1 MVVCARMTPDS
12 LSRYTLPAIL
22 HWNRNHYVVLYRIT
36 GRSGRERYHISDPS
50 SGKRVYGASG
60 FRTHWASCTSGD
72 IPQGIA
78 MFLTPGE
85 SFVRDEARGDW
96 EGGSM
101 RLLGRYLRQFRTQF
115 IHVFA
120 GLLLGCALQLMLHVS
135 MRVNLSLVS
144 DFFIKLLRLPMDF
157 FDTCLM
163 GNLLQRIGDHGRVQ
177 GFLTGQ
183 ILGTLF
189 SLLSFLVFGAVQLVY
204 SPVMFLIFTAGSVIY
219 AIWISVFLSRRC
231 MLDYE
236 LFDCQ
241 TRSLRLQQVQ
251 ETGSVFINEM
261 KNILVTVF
269 AASSVIDGG
278 MTLGQML
285 AVQYIIGQLNSPVD
299 QLMGFVYSLH
309 SEKVARMLGPM
320 PRAANVVSGIVMLCV
335 LLIIALIIVI
345 FN

>member
-1 MVVCARMTPDS
+1 MTPDS

-36 GRSGRERYHISDPS
+36 GKSGHERYHISDPS
-50 SGKRVYGASG
+50 SGKRVYGAYG
-60 FRTHWASCTSGD
+60 FRRHWASCTSGD

-85 SFVRDEARGDW
+85 SFVRDEARGDG
-96 EGGSM
+96 EGGSKG
-101 RLLGRYLRQFRTQF
+101 LLGRYLRQYRTQF

-163 GNLLQRIGDHGRVQ
+163 GDLLQRIGDHGRVQ

-183 ILGTLF
+183 VLGTLF
-189 SLLSFLVFGAVQLVY
+189 SLLSFLVFGAVLLVY

-219 AIWISVFLSRRC
+219 AIWISVLLSRRRT
-231 MLDYE
+231 LDYE
-236 LFDCQ
+236 LFDCQSRNQSRTYRFVTSMQEIKLQDCENRRRMEWEDTQADLFDVQ

-251 ETGSVFINEM
+251 EAGSVFINEM

-285 AVQYIIGQLNSPVD
+285 AV
-299 QLMGFVYSLH
+299 
-309 SEKVARMLGPM
+309 
-320 PRAANVVSGIVMLCV
+320 
-335 LLIIALIIVI
+335 
-345 FN
+345 